1 MLVHARLSLLN
12 GFSLDLDGSRP
23 RRTALGEL
31 PPSVQR
37 LLAHLGLYD
46 AQARTAVAGTLW
58 PEVADEQAHAS
69 LRTTLWRL
77 QKVAPGLVDSSHST
91 VRLNPGVVVDVR
103 ELDEWVRLVLSPEPE
118 IVDAVIPRTA
128 LRGEL
133 LPGWYEDWVLV
144 ERERVRQMRVH
155 ALERLAERLVEAGR
169 FAEAVQAATAAVVA
183 EPLRES
189 AHRALIRV
197 HLREG
202 NVLEGLRQYE
212 TYRDLVRDEL
222 ALDPTSLMDELLE
235 PYLPRPR
242 APGGRRSSGV
252 AAGHPT
258 SGVSGRVRGTE
269 EDGQRSRGR

>member
-12 GFSLDLDGSRP
+12 GFSLDVDGSRP
-23 RRTALGEL
+23 RRTTLGEL

-46 AQARTAVAGTLW
+46 AQARTAIAGTLW

-77 QKVAPGLVDSSHST
+77 QKVVPGLVDSSHST
-91 VRLNPGVVVDVR
+91 VRLNAGVAVDVR
-103 ELDEWVRLVLSPEPE
+103 ELDEWVRMVLSPGSEVE
-118 IVDAVIPRTA
+118 RAAIPRAA

-155 ALERLAERLVEAGR
+155 ALERLSERLMEASH

-197 HLREG
+197 HFHEG
-202 NVLEGLRQYE
+202 NVIEGLRQYE
-212 TYRDLVRDEL
+212 TYRALVHDEL
-222 ALDPTSLMDELLE
+222 ALAPTSLMDELVR
-235 PYLPRPR
+235 PYLPVSK
-242 APGGRRSSGV
+242 GSSRHV
-252 AAGHPT
+252 
-258 SGVSGRVRGTE
+258 VSGHVE
-269 EDGQRSRGR
+269 NSQPSRRR